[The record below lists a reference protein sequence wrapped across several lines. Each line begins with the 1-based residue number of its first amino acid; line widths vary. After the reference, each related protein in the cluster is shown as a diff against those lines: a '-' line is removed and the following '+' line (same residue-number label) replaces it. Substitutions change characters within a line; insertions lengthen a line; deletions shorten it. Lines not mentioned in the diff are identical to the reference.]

1 MGDLSE
7 KIYDICI
14 IGGGAS
20 GTAAAISA
28 KQIKP
33 EASLLIIEK
42 NSFICRKIKATGNGK
57 CNITNINAK
66 EYQLVSRFFD
76 SVGIVT
82 RTYENGLVYPYSESA
97 SDVANMFLSNLKKY
111 RIPILISSTVLN
123 IDKIIDKKE
132 NEVYKLDIL
141 EEKEGGIKNKLTL
154 HARNIIIAT
163 GGKAGPEFGSTGD
176 GYRFARA
183 FGHRVVKTI
192 PILAGIECRGNEFKY
207 LQGVRVKGRINLF
220 KNGINIFTEDGEV
233 QFTKYGISGIAVFN
247 MTRFMRLN
255 EGESFNNFE
264 ICIDICNG
272 IDILPILKAKA
283 LMGANIEDMLTTI
296 TKPEISRF
304 IIDKLKISNTKN
316 LSDEKKLELISR
328 LVHNLRFIPV
338 NIRSWK
344 EAQCTSGGIDLNEL
358 DENYQSKIE
367 DGVFFAG
374 EVVDYDGPCG
384 GYNLTNAFA
393 SGIRASRGAVER
405 LGKGF
410 ERQK

>member
-1 MGDLSE
+1 MGDLPD

-14 IGGGAS
+14 VGGGAS
-20 GTAAAISA
+20 GTASAISA
-28 KQIKP
+28 KQIKS

-42 NSFICRKIKATGNGK
+42 NSFVCRKIKATGNGK

-66 EYQLVSRFFD
+66 GYQLVSRFFD

-97 SDVANMFLSNLKKY
+97 SDVANMLLTNLKKY
-111 RIPILISSTVLN
+111 RIPILLSSTVLN
-123 IDKIIDKKE
+123 IDKTIDKKE
-132 NEVYKLDIL
+132 NEVFKIDIL

-304 IIDKLKISNTKN
+304 IIDKLKTNNTKN
-316 LSDEKKLELISR
+316 LSDDKKLELISR
-328 LVHNLRFIPV
+328 IVHNLKFIPV

-358 DENYQSKIE
+358 EENYQSKIE

-393 SGIRASRGAVER
+393 SGIKASRGAVER

>member
-1 MGDLSE
+1 MGDLPD

-14 IGGGAS
+14 VGGGAS
-20 GTAAAISA
+20 GTASAISA
-28 KQIKP
+28 KQIKS

-42 NSFICRKIKATGNGK
+42 NSFVCRKIKATGNGK

-66 EYQLVSRFFD
+66 GYQLVSRFFD

-97 SDVANMFLSNLKKY
+97 SDVANMLLTNLKKY
-111 RIPILISSTVLN
+111 RIPILLSSTVLN
-123 IDKIIDKKE
+123 IDKTIDKKE
-132 NEVYKLDIL
+132 NEVFKIDIL

-192 PILAGIECRGNEFKY
+192 PILAGIDCRGNEFKY

-220 KNGINIFTEDGEV
+220 KSGINIFTEHGEV
-233 QFTKYGISGIAVFN
+233 QFTKYGISGIVVFN

-304 IIDKLKISNTKN
+304 IIDKLKTNNTKN
-316 LSDEKKLELISR
+316 LSDDKKLELISR
-328 LVHNLRFIPV
+328 IVHNLKFIPV

-393 SGIRASRGAVER
+393 SGIKASRGAVER

>member
-111 RIPILISSTVLN
+111 RIPILLSSTVLN

-132 NEVYKLDIL
+132 NEVFKLDIL

-304 IIDKLKISNTKN
+304 IIDKLKTNNTKN
-316 LSDEKKLELISR
+316 LSDDKKLELISR
-328 LVHNLRFIPV
+328 IVHNLKFIPV

-358 DENYQSKIE
+358 EENYQSKIE

-393 SGIRASRGAVER
+393 SGIKASRGAVER

>member
-1 MGDLSE
+1 MGDLPD

-20 GTAAAISA
+20 GTASAISA

-42 NSFICRKIKATGNGK
+42 NSFVCRKIKATGNGK

-97 SDVANMFLSNLKKY
+97 ADVSNMLFSNLKKHK
-111 RIPILISSTVLN
+111 IPILLSSTVLN
-123 IDKIIDKKE
+123 IDKTFDKNNNKIFE
-132 NEVYKLDIL
+132 IDIL
-141 EEKEGGIKNKLTL
+141 EEKEDGIKNKFTVC
-154 HARNIIIAT
+154 AKNIIIAT
-163 GGKAGPEFGSTGD
+163 GGKAGPKFGSTGD

-207 LQGVRVKGRINLF
+207 LHGVRVKGRINLF
-220 KNGINIFTEDGEV
+220 KRGINIFTEDGEV

-247 MTRFMRLN
+247 MTRFMRLD
-255 EGESFNNFE
+255 EGEIFKDFE
-264 ICIDICNG
+264 VSIDICNG

-283 LMGANIEDMLTTI
+283 KMEANIEDMLTTI

-304 IIDKLKISNTKN
+304 IIDKLKINNTKN
-316 LSDEKKLELISR
+316 LSDDKKLELISD
-328 LVHNLRFIPV
+328 LVHNLKFNPV

-344 EAQCTSGGIDLNEL
+344 EAQCTSGGVDLNEL
-358 DENYQSKIE
+358 DENYQSKKE
-367 DGVFFAG
+367 SRVFFTG
-374 EVVDYDGPCG
+374 EVIDYDGPCG

-393 SGIRASRGAVER
+393 SGIRASKGAVKR
-405 LGKGF
+405 LG
-410 ERQK
+410 

>member
-1 MGDLSE
+1 MGDLSD

-42 NSFICRKIKATGNGK
+42 NSFVCRKIKATGNGK

-97 SDVANMFLSNLKKY
+97 ADVSNMLLSNLKKHK
-111 RIPILISSTVLN
+111 IPILLSSTVLN
-123 IDKIIDKKE
+123 IDKRIDKNNNKIFE
-132 NEVYKLDIL
+132 IDIL
-141 EEKEGGIKNKLTL
+141 EEKEDGIKNKFTVC
-154 HARNIIIAT
+154 AKNIIIAT
-163 GGKAGPEFGSTGD
+163 GGKAGPKFGSTGD

-255 EGESFNNFE
+255 EGESFNDFE
-264 ICIDICNG
+264 ISIDICNG
-272 IDILPILKAKA
+272 IDILPILRAKTIN
-283 LMGANIEDMLTTI
+283 GANEEDILATI

-304 IIDKLKISNTKN
+304 IIDKLKIKNTKN
-316 LSDEKKLELISR
+316 LSDENNLELISD
-328 LVHNLRFIPV
+328 LVHNLKFNPV

-344 EAQCTSGGIDLNEL
+344 EAQCTSGGVDLNEL
-358 DENYQSKIE
+358 DENYQSKKE
-367 DGVFFAG
+367 SGVFFTG
-374 EVVDYDGPCG
+374 EVIDYDGPCG

-393 SGIRASRGAVER
+393 SGIRASRGAVDR

>member
-1 MGDLSE
+1 MGDLSD

-33 EASLLIIEK
+33 EASVIIIEK
-42 NSFICRKIKATGNGK
+42 NSFVCRKIKATGNGK

-97 SDVANMFLSNLKKY
+97 ADVSNMLLSNLKKHK
-111 RIPILISSTVLN
+111 IPILLSSTVLN
-123 IDKIIDKKE
+123 IDKTIDKNNNKIFE
-132 NEVYKLDIL
+132 IDIS
-141 EEKEGGIKNKLTL
+141 EEKEDGIKNKFTVC
-154 HARNIIIAT
+154 AKNIIIAT
-163 GGKAGPEFGSTGD
+163 GGKAGPKFGSTGD

-233 QFTKYGISGIAVFN
+233 QFTKYGISGIVVFN
-247 MTRFMRLN
+247 MTRFMRLD

-264 ICIDICNG
+264 ISIDICNG

-283 LMGANIEDMLTTI
+283 KMEANIEDMLTTI

-304 IIDKLKISNTKN
+304 IIDKLKINNTKN
-316 LSDEKKLELISR
+316 LSDDKKLELISD
-328 LVHNLRFIPV
+328 LVHNLKFNPV

-344 EAQCTSGGIDLNEL
+344 EAQCTSGGVDLNEL
-358 DENYQSKIE
+358 DENYQSKKE
-367 DGVFFAG
+367 SGVFFTG
-374 EVVDYDGPCG
+374 EVIDYDGPCG

-393 SGIRASRGAVER
+393 SGIRASKGAVKR
-405 LGKGF
+405 L
-410 ERQK
+410 E

>member
-1 MGDLSE
+1 
-7 KIYDICI
+7 
-14 IGGGAS
+14 
-20 GTAAAISA
+20 
-28 KQIKP
+28 
-33 EASLLIIEK
+33 
-42 NSFICRKIKATGNGK
+42 
-57 CNITNINAK
+57 
-66 EYQLVSRFFD
+66 
-76 SVGIVT
+76 
-82 RTYENGLVYPYSESA
+82 
-97 SDVANMFLSNLKKY
+97 MFLSNLKKY
-111 RIPILISSTVLN
+111 RIPILLSSTVLN

-192 PILAGIECRGNEFKY
+192 PILAGIDCRGNEFKY

-220 KNGINIFTEDGEV
+220 KSGINIFTEHGEV
-233 QFTKYGISGIAVFN
+233 QFTKYGISGIVVFN

-304 IIDKLKISNTKN
+304 IIDKLKTNNTKN
-316 LSDEKKLELISR
+316 LSDDKKLELISR
-328 LVHNLRFIPV
+328 IVHNLKFIPV

-393 SGIRASRGAVER
+393 SGIKASRGAVER

>member
-111 RIPILISSTVLN
+111 RIPILLSSTVLN

-192 PILAGIECRGNEFKY
+192 PILAGIDCRGNEFKY

-220 KNGINIFTEDGEV
+220 KSGINIFTEHGEV
-233 QFTKYGISGIAVFN
+233 QFTKYGISGIVVFN

-304 IIDKLKISNTKN
+304 IIDKLKTNNTKN
-316 LSDEKKLELISR
+316 LSDDKKLELISR
-328 LVHNLRFIPV
+328 IVHNLKFIPV

-393 SGIRASRGAVER
+393 SGIKASRGAVER

>member
-1 MGDLSE
+1 MSDLPD

-20 GTAAAISA
+20 GTASAISA
-28 KQIKP
+28 KKIKP

-42 NSFICRKIKATGNGK
+42 NSFVCRKIKATGNGK

-97 SDVANMFLSNLKKY
+97 ADVSNMLLSNLKKHK
-111 RIPILISSTVLN
+111 IPILLSSTVLN
-123 IDKIIDKKE
+123 IDKTFDKNNNKIFE
-132 NEVYKLDIL
+132 IDIL
-141 EEKEGGIKNKLTL
+141 EEKEDGIKNKFTVC
-154 HARNIIIAT
+154 AKNIIIAT
-163 GGKAGPEFGSTGD
+163 GGKAGPIFGSTGD

-207 LQGVRVKGRINLF
+207 LQGVRVKGRINLI
-220 KNGINIFTEDGEV
+220 KSGINIFTEDGEV

-255 EGESFNNFE
+255 EGETFNDFE
-264 ICIDICNG
+264 ISIDICNG

-283 LMGANIEDMLTTI
+283 KMEANIEDMLTTI

-304 IIDKLKISNTKN
+304 IIDKLKINNTKN
-316 LSDEKKLELISR
+316 LSDDKKLELISD
-328 LVHNLRFIPV
+328 LVHNLKFNPV

-344 EAQCTSGGIDLNEL
+344 EAQCTSGGVDLNEL
-358 DENYQSKIE
+358 DENYQSKKE
-367 DGVFFAG
+367 CGVFFTG
-374 EVVDYDGPCG
+374 EVIDYDGPCG

-393 SGIRASRGAVER
+393 SGIRASKGAVKR
-405 LGKGF
+405 LG
-410 ERQK
+410 

>member
-1 MGDLSE
+1 MGDLPD

-20 GTAAAISA
+20 GTASAISA

-33 EASLLIIEK
+33 EASILIIEK
-42 NSFICRKIKATGNGK
+42 NSFVCRKIKATGNGK

-97 SDVANMFLSNLKKY
+97 ADVSNMLFSNLKKY
-111 RIPILISSTVLN
+111 RIPILLSSTVLN
-123 IDKIIDKKE
+123 IDKTFDKNNNKIFE
-132 NEVYKLDIL
+132 IDIL
-141 EEKEGGIKNKLTL
+141 EEKEDGKKSKFTVY
-154 HARNIIIAT
+154 AKNIIIAT
-163 GGKAGPEFGSTGD
+163 GGKAGPKFGSTGD

-183 FGHRVVKTI
+183 FDHRVVKTI

-255 EGESFNNFE
+255 EGESFNDFE
-264 ICIDICNG
+264 ISIDICNG
-272 IDILPILKAKA
+272 IDILPILRAKTIN
-283 LMGANIEDMLTTI
+283 GANEEDILATI

-304 IIDKLKISNTKN
+304 IIDKLKINNTKN
-316 LSDEKKLELISR
+316 LSDDKKLELISD
-328 LVHNLRFIPV
+328 LVHNLKFNPV

-344 EAQCTSGGIDLNEL
+344 EAQCTSGGVDLNEL
-358 DENYQSKIE
+358 DENYQSKKE
-367 DGVFFAG
+367 NGVFFIG
-374 EVVDYDGPCG
+374 EVIDYDGPCG
-384 GYNLTNAFA
+384 GYNLSNAFA
-393 SGIRASRGAVER
+393 SGIRASKGAVKR

>member
-111 RIPILISSTVLN
+111 RIPILLSSTVLN

-132 NEVYKLDIL
+132 NEVFKLDIL

-304 IIDKLKISNTKN
+304 IIDKLKTNNTKN
-316 LSDEKKLELISR
+316 LSDDKKLELISR
-328 LVHNLRFIPV
+328 IVHNLKFIPV

-393 SGIRASRGAVER
+393 SGIKASRGAVER

>member
-1 MGDLSE
+1 MGDLSD

-42 NSFICRKIKATGNGK
+42 NSFVCRKIKATGNGK

-97 SDVANMFLSNLKKY
+97 ADVSNMLLSNLKKHK
-111 RIPILISSTVLN
+111 IPILLSSTVLN
-123 IDKIIDKKE
+123 IDKRIDKNNNKIFE
-132 NEVYKLDIL
+132 IDIL
-141 EEKEGGIKNKLTL
+141 EEKEDGINNKFTVC
-154 HARNIIIAT
+154 AKNIIIAT
-163 GGKAGPEFGSTGD
+163 GGKAGPKFGSTGD

-207 LQGVRVKGRINLF
+207 LQGVRVKGRINLI
-220 KNGINIFTEDGEV
+220 KSGINIFTEDGEV

-255 EGESFNNFE
+255 EGETFNDFE
-264 ICIDICNG
+264 ISIDICNG

-283 LMGANIEDMLTTI
+283 KMEANIEDMLTTI

-304 IIDKLKISNTKN
+304 IIDKLKINNTKN
-316 LSDEKKLELISR
+316 LSDDKKLELISD
-328 LVHNLRFIPV
+328 LVHNLKFNPV

-344 EAQCTSGGIDLNEL
+344 EAQCTSGGVDLNEL
-358 DENYQSKIE
+358 DENYQSKKE
-367 DGVFFAG
+367 SGVFFTG
-374 EVVDYDGPCG
+374 EVIDYDGPCG

-393 SGIRASRGAVER
+393 SGIRASKGAVER

>member
-1 MGDLSE
+1 MGDLPDI
-7 KIYDICI
+7 IYDICI

-20 GTAAAISA
+20 GTASAISA

-42 NSFICRKIKATGNGK
+42 NSFVCRKIKATGNGK

-97 SDVANMFLSNLKKY
+97 ADVSNMLFSNLKKNK
-111 RIPILISSTVLN
+111 IPILLSSTVLN
-123 IDKIIDKKE
+123 IDKTFDKNNNKIFE
-132 NEVYKLDIL
+132 IDIL
-141 EEKEGGIKNKLTL
+141 EEKEDGKKSKFTVY
-154 HARNIIIAT
+154 AKNIIIAT
-163 GGKAGPEFGSTGD
+163 GGKAGPKFGSTGD

-264 ICIDICNG
+264 ISIDICNG

-283 LMGANIEDMLTTI
+283 LMGANIEYMLTTI

-316 LSDEKKLELISR
+316 LSDEKKLELISQ

-358 DENYQSKIE
+358 DENYESKKE

-393 SGIRASRGAVER
+393 SGIRASRGAVDR
-405 LGKGF
+405 LG
-410 ERQK
+410 

>member
-20 GTAAAISA
+20 GTASAISA

-33 EASLLIIEK
+33 QASLLIIEK
-42 NSFICRKIKATGNGK
+42 NSFVCRKIKATGNGK

-97 SDVANMFLSNLKKY
+97 ADVSNMLFSNLKKHK
-111 RIPILISSTVLN
+111 IPILLSSTVLN
-123 IDKIIDKKE
+123 IDKTFDKNNNKIFE
-132 NEVYKLDIL
+132 IDIL
-141 EEKEGGIKNKLTL
+141 EENEDGIKNKFTVC
-154 HARNIIIAT
+154 AKNIIIAT
-163 GGKAGPEFGSTGD
+163 GGKAGPKFGSTGD

-255 EGESFNNFE
+255 EWESFNDFE
-264 ICIDICNG
+264 ISIDICNG

-283 LMGANIEDMLTTI
+283 KMEANIEDMLTTI

-304 IIDKLKISNTKN
+304 IIDKLKINNTKN
-316 LSDEKKLELISR
+316 LSDDKKLELISD
-328 LVHNLRFIPV
+328 LVHNLKFNPV

-344 EAQCTSGGIDLNEL
+344 EAQCTSGGVDLNEL
-358 DENYQSKIE
+358 DENYQSKKE
-367 DGVFFAG
+367 SGVFFTG
-374 EVVDYDGPCG
+374 EVIDYDGPCG

-393 SGIRASRGAVER
+393 SGIRASKGAVKR
-405 LGKGF
+405 LG
-410 ERQK
+410 

>member
-1 MGDLSE
+1 MGDLPD

-20 GTAAAISA
+20 GTASAISA
-28 KQIKP
+28 KKIKP

-42 NSFICRKIKATGNGK
+42 NSFVCRKIKATGNGK

-97 SDVANMFLSNLKKY
+97 ADVSNMLFSNLKKHK
-111 RIPILISSTVLN
+111 IPILLSSTVLN
-123 IDKIIDKKE
+123 IDKTFDKNNNKIFE
-132 NEVYKLDIL
+132 IDIL
-141 EEKEGGIKNKLTL
+141 EEKEDGIKNKFTVC
-154 HARNIIIAT
+154 AKNIIIAT
-163 GGKAGPEFGSTGD
+163 GGKAGPKFGSTGD

-247 MTRFMRLN
+247 MTRFMRLD
-255 EGESFNNFE
+255 EGETFKDFE
-264 ICIDICNG
+264 ISIDICNG

-283 LMGANIEDMLTTI
+283 KMEANIEDMLTTI
-296 TKPEISRF
+296 TKPEISRY
-304 IIDKLKISNTKN
+304 IIEKLKNNKNNKNNNTNN
-316 LSDEKKLELISR
+316 LSDEKKLEFISD
-328 LVHNLRFIPV
+328 LVHNLRFNPV
-338 NIRSWK
+338 NIRSWE

-358 DENYQSKIE
+358 DENYQSKKE
-367 DGVFFAG
+367 SGLFFAG
-374 EVVDYDGPCG
+374 EVIDYDGPCG

-393 SGIRASRGAVER
+393 SGIKASRSAVER
-405 LGKGF
+405 LG
-410 ERQK
+410 